1 MYTNLNPDRN
11 LDEKPRVVDS
21 ERSIVNDIVVRKN
34 NKFAIIFIR
43 EVFTVWKL
51 VTSFLHG
58 DTFSITVTGILISLD
73 MPMLHINCKIYLL
86 YYLTNCHESIERVK
100 IVSVANILVDL
111 PHLSSSTHGK
121 Y

>member
-1 MYTNLNPDRN
+1 MQNNLNPDRN
-11 LDEKPRVVDS
+11 LDEISRVVDS

-58 DTFSITVTGILISLD
+58 DAFSITVTSELISLEQSLVMSFD
-73 MPMLHINCKIYLL
+73 KILL

-100 IVSVANILVDL
+100 IVSVTNILVDL
-111 PHLSSSTHGK
+111 PHLGSSTHGK

>member
-1 MYTNLNPDRN
+1 MQNNLNPDRN
-11 LDEKPRVVDS
+11 LDEISRVVDS

-43 EVFTVWKL
+43 EVITVWKL

-58 DTFSITVTGILISLD
+58 DAFSITVTSELISLEQSLAMSCD
-73 MPMLHINCKIYLL
+73 KILL

-100 IVSVANILVDL
+100 IVSVTNILVDL
-111 PHLSSSTHGK
+111 PHLGSSTHGK